1 MCVDF
6 LYKQSDDP
14 RAVHDIIWSDGPSS
28 EFKNKFMTY
37 SSFNHSV
44 RSAKAFLMEIF
55 ATSHRKGVVDGIG
68 DKAKSL
74 VQVKVMSKADD
85 RIIVQFLNKFSKAA
99 EQLLNKEE

>member
-6 LYKQSDDP
+6 LYKHSDDP
-14 RAVHDIIWSDGPSS
+14 RAVHIIWSDGPSS

-85 RIIVQFLNKFSKAA
+85 RVIVQFLNKFSKAA